1 MTKYEELKIFIADL
15 QEGVGKLP
23 WAEVEEE
30 RARME
35 KEIREAHANH
45 QISGAQAG
53 RLMKLLPRHVTTASS
68 TSPLLPECSH
78 SPAASSGANAL
89 V

>member
-53 RLMKLLPRHVTTASS
+53 RLMKLLPRHVTTASTNGIAGS
-68 TSPLLPECSH
+68 RE
-78 SPAASSGANAL
+78 GNAGTTDRKKR
-89 V
+89 

>member
-23 WAEVEEE
+23 WAEEEEEE

-35 KEIREAHANH
+35 KEIKEAHANH

-53 RLMKLLPRHVTTASS
+53 RLMKLLPRHVTTAS
-68 TSPLLPECSH
+68 TSGIAGSREADAGNS
-78 SPAASSGANAL
+78 NQKRR
-89 V
+89 

>member
-15 QEGVGKLP
+15 KEGVGKLP

-35 KEIREAHANH
+35 KKR
-45 QISGAQAG
+45 
-53 RLMKLLPRHVTTASS
+53 
-68 TSPLLPECSH
+68 
-78 SPAASSGANAL
+78 
-89 V
+89 

>member
-53 RLMKLLPRHVTTASS
+53 RLMKLLPRHATTAS
-68 TSPLLPECSH
+68 TNGTERQMQ
-78 SPAASSGANAL
+78 GIQIKRGDKEAN
-89 V
+89 

>member
-15 QEGVGKLP
+15 KEGVGKLP

-53 RLMKLLPRHVTTASS
+53 RLMKLLPRHATTAS
-68 TSPLLPECSH
+68 TN
-78 SPAASSGANAL
+78 GNAWNREADAGNSNQKRR
-89 V
+89 

>member
-53 RLMKLLPRHVTTASS
+53 RLMKLLPRHATTASTNGIAGS
-68 TSPLLPECSH
+68 RE
-78 SPAASSGANAL
+78 GNAGNSNQKRR
-89 V
+89 